1 MCPLCDESIGCT
13 FWYLSD
19 VCLFVKI
26 AYLFDHPGTVFYA
39 MFVSFWGKYWKFFL
53 HLLFAGLYRSKI
65 LVTSTHSKQH
75 C

>member
-1 MCPLCDESIGCT
+1 MKNEINIYFQTIFISRQEVCNSGESFKMCPLCDESIGCT

-39 MFVSFWGKYWKFFL
+39 MFVSFWGK
-53 HLLFAGLYRSKI
+53 S
-65 LVTSTHSKQH
+65 
-75 C
+75 